1 MGVSPATDELQSIQV
16 ALRFERSQMGPLMIV
31 ADALRAFPDKD
42 DIRLMLMA
50 HEAARTGEPLI
61 LTCADID
68 EANRIANV
76 FSDHGLRRPAVEE
89 LSGE

>member
-1 MGVSPATDELQSIQV
+1 VPATDELQSIQV
-16 ALRFERSQMGPLMIV
+16 GLRFERSQMAPLMIV

-50 HEAARTGEPLI
+50 HEAARTGEPLL

-76 FSDHGLRRPAVEE
+76 FSDHGLKRPAVEE